1 MKKNRQGFTL
11 IEVMVATAVLLIM
24 VVMIGTLFTQSSSA
38 WDTGYARAE
47 GGMIVRGVVGA
58 ISRDLNTLIDGRP
71 FEVVWTSSVPVEVS
85 DSSLSF
91 ISMKAGEDEN
101 AREPHLIEYSA
112 GSSVTRTET
121 PLKRN
126 GTWWVKG
133 PTSQTTKL
141 HDNGTTSSSMM
152 GNAYEAKFT
161 FVPVRP
167 PSMTASTAMDRSSFE
182 QGTEFKKIAWK
193 NVIGVKVRLEL
204 TRSGSFSFLEV
215 KSLGPNGLD
224 NSDGS
229 SKKPD
234 DIIIR

>member
-71 FEVVWTSSVPVEVS
+71 FEGVWTSSDSVEVS

-91 ISMKAGEDEN
+91 ISMKAGEDED

-112 GSSVTRTET
+112 GSSVTRKET

-126 GTWWVKG
+126 GTRWAKG
-133 PTSQTTKL
+133 TSQTTKL

-167 PSMTASTAMDRSSFE
+167 PSMTASTAMDRSGFE

-204 TRSGSFSFLEV
+204 TRSGSFSSLEV

>member
-1 MKKNRQGFTL
+1 MKKNKQGFTL

-24 VVMIGTLFTQSSSA
+24 VVMIGTLFTQSSAA

-71 FEVVWTSSVPVEVS
+71 FDGVWTSADPVEVS

-91 ISMKAGEDEN
+91 ICMKAGEDKD

-112 GSSVTRTET
+112 GSSVTRKET
-121 PLKRN
+121 PLKRS
-126 GTWWVKG
+126 GSKWAKG
-133 PTSQTTKL
+133 SSQTTKL
-141 HDNGTTSSSMM
+141 HDNGTTSSSTM
-152 GNAYEAKFT
+152 GNAYDARFT
-161 FVPVRP
+161 FVPVTP
-167 PSMTASTAMDRSSFE
+167 PTITASSSLDRSSFE
-182 QGTEFKKIAWK
+182 KGNEFKKIAWK

-204 TRSGSFSFLEV
+204 TRSGSFSTLEV

-224 NSDGS
+224 NSNGS

-234 DIIIR
+234 DIIVR